1 MKFEGQGRPLSDE
14 GITRICDTLDCDQPT
29 VWAVLSVET
38 SGFGFLQDRRPQI
51 LFERHIF
58 HRLTGGRFDA
68 GQDVISHR
76 TRGGYKFG
84 VGEYPRLERAIG
96 FDEEAALNSASWGA
110 GQVMGFNHA
119 VAGFTTVQAMV
130 NAMVRGEDAQ
140 LIAMANF
147 IKANNLARPLRN
159 QDWTTFARGYNG
171 PAFAENEYDEK
182 LKDAHAKYRGALP
195 NLALR
200 TAQAGLLYLGLEP
213 GPVDGVAGKRTR
225 SALITFQ
232 AGAGLPQ
239 TGGLDSTTEGTLLAA
254 AFPDQVAGHV

>member
-1 MKFEGQGRPLSDE
+1 MAITPQSMGKCIRLWECRSSRPSRIAPKYILLRC
-14 GITRICDTLDCDQPT
+14 IYVARAHKYTRTES
-29 VWAVLSVET
+29 A
-38 SGFGFLQDRRPQI
+38 
-51 LFERHIF
+51 
-58 HRLTGGRFDA
+58 
-68 GQDVISHR
+68 
-76 TRGGYKFG
+76 FG

-147 IKANNLARPLRN
+147 INANNLARPLRN

-171 PAFAENEYDEK
+171 PAFVENKYDEK
-182 LKDAHAKYRGALP
+182 LKVAHAKHRGALP

-239 TGGLDSTTEGTLLAA
+239 TGGLDSVTEDTLLAA
-254 AFPDQVAGHV
+254 AFPDQAADRV